1 MRNWKKRFLA
11 LALSAVM
18 TMGLL
23 PGTAY
28 AAVGELLN
36 NSPRQNERLLEQL
49 EHFTGE
55 SYEEAYALLDSLGLL
70 DEEGNLITDQT
81 IDLDGEAYT
90 LEELEALLSDP
101 DTDLSQVAEV
111 DGVPISLGDL
121 QTIIAIER
129 ELQRIQEKYFSDR
142 AFEGEAVDN
151 LNSLMA
157 QLQDQGISLMSEDAA
172 LLAEPVGG
180 TRIADVKNFQSCAA
194 GETVS
199 TTIPAEAGDVLSVTV
214 TYVEGLAKL
223 GSVTV
228 TLGEQSVTLSSGDS
242 KTLSCTADGNV
253 TLSVQAGSASAAG
266 EHLYGE
272 LSSAVH
278 FTNPQNFVFQSNGA
292 YTDAHTVRLT
302 QTVQTPNLNTTIT
315 GMRIEETQN
324 REPYKDDVGIDLKM
338 DEGIVGSMAA
348 LIDLLQKT
356 GEIKETDSSVNYT
369 ISTSISQYNTK
380 QTGGGVPITYAA
392 YDGILSVEGSDGV
405 WTQYVVP
412 TPGTVQINSIS
423 AISNDGKESTEWGG
437 YPNFMWPHDSYNID
451 INVTSP
457 RTEGFPVPTNISLK
471 QINVVGQD
479 GNVHTPID
487 ITINYTQ
494 SVTLA
499 DDNDAPTV
507 TATAPKGTY
516 RTGQRVPILLEFNEL
531 VKVGNGNVLKIN
543 GHDFTADDLW
553 MNTAGTSL
561 LLWYP
566 VQKNENTT
574 LNINSVANGITDVF
588 GNDVEFDTGTSGVAG
603 VTLEGLSIR
612 FAPTKLTAEYDDT
625 TGGVTFTVTA
635 DPDFDQSISN
645 YDGGKTAPFQVVVW
659 DGETKYT
666 RQVNIVNG
674 VFTTEALEIPRQQQD
689 ATYTATLQVNEG
701 KVTEESWVDASW
713 ISADFTVPAYVN
725 VDKVTVEAD
734 DPSVTELSLSGN
746 YAPTLTATLTGENGQ
761 PPTATTGSW
770 ESSDRTIATIES
782 VEDKPLEAKVSL
794 TGQKLGE
801 VTFTFTA
808 DNGTADNGDD
818 EIGTIT
824 YTVVAGDSLALNI
837 PSNAATIVTRS
848 GSDATVL
855 WISNAG
861 LFAEDDFGYTVEVFA
876 DNYATL
882 EELENAEKDVE
893 DPPTLVWSTGENPV
907 PSTENRV
914 TIPGTAITKLST
926 GDTPAYTVRVS
937 MPHPDAKDDNIRLS
951 ALAWI
956 VVYPVPAKAVLT
968 PPANLY
974 LKDTDGTVNINW
986 AVQDRNE
993 DAEGQTVTLT
1003 ILRVTEDNTTENI
1016 PTGTL
1021 SGASGTY
1028 TLTLGIVDETHLKD
1042 TYQVMLTVENPG
1054 DAPSTDSFPLYVYN
1068 GDALEIL
1075 KGDGTAVDSISL
1087 DNTSRVDG
1095 TSGTLPTGTGDI
1107 MELRQQLGLMEYVSI
1122 NHGEYNW
1129 NTYLDGIKWATD
1141 NDDVVSVNYKQGGL
1155 YENISLFGDQTY
1167 LPGTTMALSSTVDG
1181 TATITA
1187 THAKTGMSDTV
1198 TVDVTTL
1205 RNKFYLFQVSP
1216 AKETILRYVDGN
1228 GAEQTATTNEQGVLA
1243 LYEPNGIASNVW
1255 LSSGNVWQNDE
1266 YMGTIYQQDLQSGEQ
1281 DATMLQLYPL
1291 NTTTLRQAAKVDLTL
1306 LKPDGSPLANTEVT
1320 VRGGVFKN
1328 GYYCETS
1335 GIGEDRSSMNGG
1347 GPDQTDVTVTT
1358 DENGEI
1364 TVYFDAT
1371 QFWSAAAGENKDTP
1385 LLSTDQIQ
1393 YVLEIRNIDNDA
1405 YYPVFQ
1411 TVDAS
1416 VSIEQEMHTASGVVV
1431 LESVDNSEKNKPFVA
1446 HQIVDYGLDNGS
1458 VLDVRGSTG
1467 KAGPTKAYPT
1477 GELVTTMF
1485 LWGVDSADA
1494 RNCDLKIAD
1503 ENGYIPPQQT
1513 STVSRYPFTAIPV
1526 VENTITLSAE
1536 TMTTSGWI
1544 AEGKDTGVKARLTSG
1559 GNLLRELTLPFRV
1572 MDLTKIPE
1580 VTEDENVS
1588 QMLVTL
1594 TESSATGKAEFSGKG
1609 NTLMNGLSG
1618 VLNDISG
1625 PINTSVFKMIIT
1637 PTNDP
1642 TVFNALIWGGR
1653 DKLGLEDLEYNE
1665 DGISFQSNYL
1675 EGEFD
1680 VSRPGRSDLSQMAQG
1695 TYIGDTTQQSGNLTS
1710 KDMEFKYQLTGYYE
1724 AQIRYN
1730 LENEKWELYTTG
1742 GGFTAGVGVGIG
1754 FTVNASVG
1762 PVPVT
1767 ASFGVGGAI
1776 QLDFKTAVRY
1786 SQQGGNAWSD
1796 PYATAVND
1804 YLTNLRITAYVN
1816 AFGGVGFDFS
1826 VVALKIGLYG
1836 ELSFDSQNKFLSRP
1850 YLENERDQQING
1862 QFLQTSGEVGI
1873 KFVAKFLFISYELNL
1888 VSADFSTGASFGQWD
1903 TINTYWNNATAGLSL
1918 QSAQLMAARN
1928 GLRVASASA
1937 TLQSLDYLETY
1948 ARTWGQPQA
1957 RIALFALDDPSVLGS
1972 LQTNANPNSYPELS
1986 GDGRILVYISDG
1998 YDDTEDSDP
2007 SIYDSRAHFSTLNIG
2022 AYTAPQ
2028 AIAGPDETFEGYGDS
2043 DVDIAGSGSFAAAAW
2058 VRMSERLPEK
2068 DEGDDVTVEE
2078 QNLLMNG
2085 TEIVASVYDGAD
2097 WTSQR
2102 LTTNATPDLAPAVAS
2117 NGDDRAVVFW
2127 RSVYSGNPDELLSFT
2142 TRDSIL
2148 YSVYEN
2154 GRWSEAKT
2162 LYNGS
2167 NGSVKA
2173 LEAAMLPDGTA
2184 MAVYTL
2190 DKSGKGDTTQYEVGY
2205 TIVNADNSLGHSML
2219 ATSDSYLDENPQ
2231 VVAASFGT
2239 DDKNNRFVIAWHS
2252 LRDGVSDIQLL
2263 AVDKDGVMSNSFPA
2277 SLAEITTDGSAAVS
2291 SSFRLAALS
2300 GSYTDVTNLTVIWD
2314 ETVENHSV
2322 LQAARLRSNGD
2333 TGYVLSAPMELATLE
2348 ARTMADHFEAYVSD
2362 QNQVK
2367 AVIQAT
2373 QYSGDVDNMN
2383 TDIPQT
2389 MLYTA
2394 TSDFALDAVEVEAI
2408 VPDYENLALGSL
2420 VAVQF
2425 VIRNTGLNDVK
2436 DLIVTM
2442 DSGETATLEQT
2453 LLPNQSATLTV
2464 WHKVGSTVEDASYTV
2479 TADDGITRDGTVY
2492 LDYPD
2497 IGISRM
2503 EVVKEEAGKRTISMT
2518 LYNASPATLAGNKGR
2533 AVKLAFYTDDLRT
2546 EAASGIET
2554 NTAGVT
2560 VSGNTLTI
2568 SGEDAL
2574 ERIDAGSFTLEL
2586 TYDLGS
2592 YVKDTLGK
2600 TEIPSEGVYL
2610 YTDAWAEGQVGSQT
2624 TTQRLPEYS
2633 SSDNQK
2639 ALSLSG
2645 ALARTGQS
2653 TTLNTDLGADGD
2665 GNTTATVTL
2674 KNNSLRTYKG
2684 TKLAATLLDA
2694 NGSPLET
2701 QVTTISDELA
2711 GETSSTSTVTFSQ
2724 PGSRVVVTAYTPDED
2739 VLTFE
2744 GLPVSLSDFVQAA
2757 DESGQPLSTQY
2768 EYTLSGVTAS
2778 STLVTV
2784 YPGDGT
2790 QAVSVNGQALKSG
2803 TDNGGSVTVSIRAPE
2818 TAIQVVIGNKTY
2830 TLYLTDIPTSSGG
2843 GGGGSSVTRYA
2854 VNLPDEVDNGEIS
2867 ASPTRASRGQR
2878 VTLTVTPDEGYVL
2891 DTLTVTDRNGKAV
2904 TLRDA
2909 GDGKYTF
2916 SMPGSPV
2923 DVAVSF
2929 RAEDEAG
2936 LPFLD
2941 VAEGSWYYDAVSY
2954 VYEHG
2959 LMTGTSGTAFAPD
2972 ANLTRAMMAT
2982 VLWAMEGSP
2991 VVNYAMTYTDVSGGA
3006 WYAEAVRW
3014 ATSEGVVSGVGDNR
3028 FDPDAPITREQMAV
3042 MLYAYAAH
3050 KGYDTDHNS
3059 AEART
3064 FHDYDAISGW
3074 ALTAMEWAVDAGLI
3088 GGKPGNILD
3097 PAGTATRAEVAT
3109 ILRNFHQTF
3118 EA

>member
-36 NSPRQNERLLEQL
+36 NSPRQNESLLEQL

-55 SYEEAYALLDSLGLL
+55 SYEETYALLDSLGLL

-111 DGVPISLGDL
+111 DGVPVSLGDL

-142 AFEGEAVDN
+142 TFEGEAVDN
-151 LNSLMA
+151 LNSLMS
-157 QLQDQGISLMSEDAA
+157 QLQSQGIRLTSAGVPRAA
-172 LLAEPVGG
+172 GG
-180 TRIADVKNFQSCAA
+180 AIADVSDFHSCNS
-194 GETVS
+194 GSKIS
-199 TTIPAEAGDVLSVTV
+199 TTITAEAGTTLSVDV
-214 TYVEGLAKL
+214 SYVPGLAEL
-223 GSVTV
+223 DSVTV
-228 TLGEQSVTLSSGDS
+228 TLGSESVTLNSTTISGE
-242 KTLSCTADGNV
+242 LSYSATDDGDV
-253 TLSVQAGSASAAG
+253 TLSVQAGSASSAG
-266 EHLYGE
+266 SYLYGD
-272 LSSAVH
+272 LTGAVH
-278 FTNPQNFVFQSNGA
+278 FTNPAGFVFWDGNA
-292 YTDAHTVRLT
+292 YTDAFTLKVYKN
-302 QTVQTPNLNTTIT
+302 VAMPNLSTTYEGNQPDT
-315 GMRIEETQN
+315 TQEN
-324 REPYKDDVGIDLKM
+324 LVPYDENYGIDLILDKTN
-338 DEGIVGSMAA
+338 IVEPLEE
-348 LIDLLQKT
+348 LIALLQKT
-356 GEIKETDSSVNYT
+356 NSKGVPSVSYD
-369 ISTSISQYNTK
+369 ISMNISQYNSK
-380 QTGGGVPITYAA
+380 QHNDPGNPYPGWVAIGYVAGSGALNNAVKADPSDISIT
-392 YDGILSVEGSDGV
+392 
-405 WTQYVVP
+405 
-412 TPGTVQINSIS
+412 SIS
-423 AISNDGKESTEWGG
+423 RIEQDPYDSGQETWGS
-437 YPNFMWPHDSYNID
+437 YLYHMWPSSSYNINISAVD
-451 INVTSP
+451 STP
-457 RTEGFPVPTNISLK
+457 AFQVPTKISLMDV
-471 QINVVGQD
+471 QVAEQY
-479 GNVHTPID
+479 GNDHTPLD
-487 ITINYTQ
+487 FLTISYYSQ
-494 SVTLA
+494 SVTLKN
-499 DDNDAPTV
+499 DGDNPTCQV
-507 TATAPKGTY
+507 SASGTY

-531 VKVGNGNVLKIN
+531 VKVNESGTVMHIN
-543 GHDFTADDLW
+543 GIDFTAADLW
-553 MNTAGTSL
+553 MDNTAGTSL
-561 LLWYP
+561 LAWYP
-566 VQKNENTT
+566 VQKSDNKELSITS
-574 LNINSVANGITDVF
+574 ISGITDVF
-588 GNDVEFDTGTSGVAG
+588 GNRTSLNTNVEG
-603 VTLEGLSIR
+603 VTLESLILR
-612 FAPTKLTAEYDDT
+612 FAPTGLTAGEYDPAA
-625 TGGVTFTVTA
+625 GVTFTVDVDEA
-635 DPDFDQSISN
+635 FDNSIAN
-645 YDGGKTAPFQVVVW
+645 YDQEGGTAPFQVVVS
-659 DGETKYT
+659 DGDNDYISQVVITQDETLVT
-666 RQVNIVNG
+666 QEGIV
-674 VFTTEALEIPRQQQD
+674 IPQQD
-689 ATYTATLQVNEG
+689 TDRTYTATLQVNEG
-701 KVTEESWVDASW
+701 SVDEPSWVNAFW
-713 ISADFTVPAYVN
+713 ISDDFTVPAYVD
-725 VDKVTVEAD
+725 VDSVTIEAD
-734 DPSVTELSLSGN
+734 DPDVKELSLGGD
-746 YAPTLTATLTGENGQ
+746 YWPTLTAEVTGADGQ
-761 PPTATTGSW
+761 DPTAVSGSW
-770 ESSDRTIATIES
+770 KSSNEKIATVTADADDPLTATVTPANQS
-782 VEDKPLEAKVSL
+782 V
-794 TGQKLGE
+794 GE

-808 DNGTADNGDD
+808 DNGTPDD
-818 EIGTIT
+818 ETDDQSGSIT
-824 YTVVAGDSLALNI
+824 YTVVAGDSPALTI
-837 PSNAATIVTRS
+837 PSNASTIVTRR
-848 GSDATVL
+848 GAGATVL
-855 WISNAG
+855 WGTNASAFTQQTFNFTVELYAG
-861 LFAEDDFGYTVEVFA
+861 DLRAEGELTQGKLVKSYTVENTA
-876 DNYATL
+876 
-882 EELENAEKDVE
+882 
-893 DPPTLVWSTGENPV
+893 ENPQN
-907 PSTENRV
+907 SF
-914 TIPGTAITKLST
+914 TIPGEVLTDLSS
-926 GDTPAYTVRVS
+926 GNTPAYTVRVS
-937 MPHPDAKDDNIRLS
+937 MPHPNVSDGSVQLS

-968 PPANLY
+968 PPTSLY
-974 LKDTDGTVNINW
+974 LKDTDGTVDISW
-986 AVQDRNE
+986 AVENRDE
-993 DAEGQTVTLT
+993 EAEGQSVNLT
-1003 ILRVTEDNTTENI
+1003 ILRVQEDNSPSTVCNE
-1016 PTGTL
+1016 TL
-1021 SGASGTY
+1021 QEGSGTY
-1028 TLTLGIVDETHLKD
+1028 PLQLQSVNDDHLKD
-1042 TYQVMLTVENPG
+1042 TYQVMLTVTNPG

-1068 GDALEIL
+1068 GDALKIQ
-1075 KGDGTAVDSISL
+1075 DGEGKDVDSISL

-1095 TSGTLPTGTGDI
+1095 TSGNLPTDTASI

-1129 NTYLDGIKWATD
+1129 NTYLDGIQWETSD
-1141 NDDVVSVNYKQGGL
+1141 GDVVTVNYKQGGL
-1155 YENISLFGDQTY
+1155 YENIDLFAYETY
-1167 LPGTTMALSSTVDG
+1167 LPGTTMAISATREG
-1181 TATITA
+1181 TAVITA
-1187 THAKTGMSDTV
+1187 THAPTGMKDTV
-1198 TVDVTTL
+1198 EVDVTTL
-1205 RNKFYLFQVSP
+1205 RDKFYLFQVSP
-1216 AKETILRYVDGN
+1216 ARETTLRYVDGN

-1320 VRGGVFKN
+1320 LRGGVFKN

-1335 GIGEDRSSMNGG
+1335 GIGKDRSSMNGG

-1393 YVLEIRNIDNDA
+1393 YVLEIRNIDNNA

-1416 VSIEQEMHTASGVVV
+1416 VSIEQEMHNASGVVV
-1431 LESVDNSEKNKPFVA
+1431 LENASEKNKPFVA

-1467 KAGPTKAYPT
+1467 KAGPTKAYPEAT
-1477 GELVTTMF
+1477 LVTTMF
-1485 LWGVDSADA
+1485 LWGVDSADV
-1494 RNCDLKIAD
+1494 RSCDLKIAD

-1526 VENTITLSAE
+1526 AENTITLSEE
-1536 TMTTSGWI
+1536 TMTASGWI

-1572 MDLTKIPE
+1572 MDLTTVPPVDE
-1580 VTEDENVS
+1580 SDNVT

-1786 SQQGGNAWSD
+1786 SQQGGNVWID
-1796 PYATAVND
+1796 PDATAVND

-1836 ELSFDSQNKFLSRP
+1836 ELSFDSQNKFLSRT
-1850 YLENERDQQING
+1850 YLADRSARQLNG
-1862 QFLQTSGEVGI
+1862 QHLQTSGEVGI

-1888 VSADFSTGASFGQWD
+1888 VSAGFSTGASFGQWD

-1918 QSAQLMAARN
+1918 QSAQLMAARS
-1928 GLRVASASA
+1928 GLQVASASA

-1972 LQTNANPNSYPELS
+1972 LQTNANPGSYPELS
-1986 GDGRILVYISDG
+1986 GDGQILVYISDG
-1998 YDDTEDSDP
+1998 YDDTENPDP
-2007 SIYDSRAHFSTLNIG
+2007 SIYDSRAHFSKLSG
-2022 AYTAPQ
+2022 GSYSDSA
-2028 AIAGPDETFEGYGDS
+2028 AIADPAGFTGYGDS
-2043 DVDIAGSGSFAAAAW
+2043 DVDIAGSSSFAAAAW
-2058 VRMSERLPEK
+2058 VRMSSDLPEK
-2068 DEGDDVTVEE
+2068 DEGDEVTVAE

-2085 TEIVASVYDGAD
+2085 TEIVASVYTGSG

-2117 NGDDRAVVFW
+2117 NDDDRAVVFW
-2127 RSVYSGNPDELLSFT
+2127 RSVYSGTPDELLSFT

-2148 YSVYEN
+2148 YSVYEK
-2154 GRWSEAKT
+2154 GSWSEAKT

-2184 MAVYTL
+2184 VAVYTL

-2219 ATSDSYLDENPQ
+2219 TTSDSYLDENPQ

-2239 DDKNNRFVIAWHS
+2239 DDNRFVIAWHS
-2252 LRDGVSDIQLL
+2252 IRDGVSDIQLL
-2263 AVDKDGVMSNSFPA
+2263 AVDEDGAMSNSFPA

-2322 LQAARLRSNGD
+2322 LQAARLRSDVD

-2362 QNQVK
+2362 ENQVK

-2373 QYSGDVDNMN
+2373 QYSGDVDDMA
-2383 TDIPQT
+2383 TDIPEAK
-2389 MLYTA
+2389 LYTA

-2425 VIRNTGLNDVK
+2425 VIRNTGLNN
-2436 DLIVTM
+2436 VTGLTVNM
-2442 DSGETATLEQT
+2442 AEGETAALADT

-2464 WHKVGSTVEDASYTV
+2464 MHQIDDTVEDASYTV
-2479 TADDGITRDGTVY
+2479 TANNSAIRETGPVY

-2518 LYNASPATLAGNKGR
+2518 LYNASPATLAGNKNR
-2533 AVKLAFYTDDLRT
+2533 TVKLAFYTDDLRT
-2546 EAASGIET
+2546 EAANGIESS
-2554 NTAGVT
+2554 TAGVKIDT
-2560 VSGNTLTI
+2560 TNKNMLII
-2568 SGEDAL
+2568 SGEEAL

-2592 YVKDTLGK
+2592 YVEAQGLE
-2600 TEIPSEGVYL
+2600 EIPGEGVYL

-2645 ALARTGQS
+2645 ALARTGKS
-2653 TTLNTDLGADGD
+2653 TTLNTDLSADSS
-2665 GNTTATVTL
+2665 GNTVATVTL
-2674 KNNSLRTYKG
+2674 KNNSLQTYKG

-2701 QVTTISDELA
+2701 QVTTILDKLA

-2757 DESGQPLSTQY
+2757 DESGQPLSNQY

-2803 TDNGGSVTVSIRAPE
+2803 SDNGGSVTVSIRAPE

-2830 TLYLTDIPTSSGG
+2830 TLYLTDIPTSG

-2891 DTLTVTDRNGKAV
+2891 DTLTVTDRNGKTV

-2959 LMTGTSGTAFAPD
+2959 LMTGTSDTAFAPD